1 MELLYDTEL
10 RDIYKEFDEDGAH
23 FPPPH
28 EQHRPRT
35 KNYTRCCWRMSRI
48 ITVVDLIG
56 RLNTIKVE
64 ANENTEPP
72 IKQSLELVGLL
83 IKMIFDVWLGHFNGF
98 KPDQ

>member
-1 MELLYDTEL
+1 M
-10 RDIYKEFDEDGAH
+10 
-23 FPPPH
+23 
-28 EQHRPRT
+28 
-35 KNYTRCCWRMSRI
+35 
-48 ITVVDLIG
+48 VDLIG

>member
-1 MELLYDTEL
+1 M
-10 RDIYKEFDEDGAH
+10 
-23 FPPPH
+23 
-28 EQHRPRT
+28 
-35 KNYTRCCWRMSRI
+35 
-48 ITVVDLIG
+48 VVGLIG
-56 RLNTIKVE
+56 RLNTIKEE